1 MSEYPGYTNPT
12 GTAPTSILDEVK
24 TAYSEVDVSRL
35 SNEETGQASFDGDGA
50 ATVFTI
56 PHTLGETPTR
66 AFLEA
71 RSADAVGDR
80 FVSGLTD
87 TDIEVTFAAA
97 PASGTG
103 NVVLDYYARVSD

>member
-24 TAYSEVDVSRL
+24 AAYQEVDVDRL
-35 SNEETGQASFDGDGA
+35 SSEETGQATFSGDGT

-56 PHTLGETPTR
+56 PHTLGEVPTR
-66 AFLEA
+66 AFIQPRTA
-71 RSADAVGDR
+71 AAAGDLH
-80 FVSGLTD
+80 VSNLTD

-97 PASGTG
+97 PASGTD
-103 NVVLDYYARVSD
+103 NVVLDYYARVSA